1 LAFPLKFNKES
12 VIGEKMK
19 KYILTLV
26 SIIMIGALFVGCAP
40 AEEPP
45 AEAPAEEEVNDLVF
59 AHVVKSIGDTW
70 FVRYEEG
77 VKRFEADYGITS
89 FMEGPSQPDSAQQ
102 VAIINDLIAQGVN
115 VLVNVPYGVPENE
128 TAQKKAIDEG
138 IVVIGHEAQTAQ
150 NGTLDYDLEAYETC
164 AAGEEF
170 MRELA
175 TRMGEEGQYVQ
186 FVGSLT
192 NATHSIV
199 TDCSKAYQEANYP
212 NMEFVGKFES
222 KESSEN
228 GYNIMKDILK
238 TYPDVKG
245 VQSSDSVEVQG
256 IGRAIDE
263 AGLQD
268 ETAVVGVFIVS
279 DTRELLESGAL
290 DVSILWDPAD
300 AAYAASVL
308 ALNILNGEE
317 ITEGM
322 DLGVQGY
329 ESIKIEE
336 ESTGL
341 KVIYG
346 NAFLKIT
353 KDNMDDFDF

>member
-1 LAFPLKFNKES
+1 
-12 VIGEKMK
+12 MK
-19 KYILTLV
+19 KRLLSILVVLL
-26 SIIMIGALFVGCAP
+26 IGALIVSCAP
-40 AEEPP
+40 TAEVPTEEPVVDEP
-45 AEAPAEEEVNDLVF
+45 AGDEAMEEEPVAEDTGDLVF

-77 VKRFEADYGITS
+77 VKQFGEDFGVTA

-102 VAIINDLIAQGVN
+102 VAVINDLIAQGVD

-128 TAQKKAIDEG
+128 TAQKKAMDDG
-138 IVVIGHEAQTAQ
+138 TVVIGHEALTAQ
-150 NGTLDYDLEAYETC
+150 GDTLDYDLEAYDSC

-175 TRMGEEGQYVQ
+175 AGMGEEGQYVQ

-192 NATHSIV
+192 NATHNIYME
-199 TDCSKAYQEANYP
+199 CGKAFQEANYP
-212 NMEFVGKFES
+212 DMEFVGKYES
-222 KESSEN
+222 NESSEN

-238 TYPDVKG
+238 TYPEVKG
-245 VQSSDSVEVQG
+245 VQSGDSVEVQG
-256 IGRAIDE
+256 IGRAVDE

-268 ETAVVGVFIVS
+268 EITVVGVFIVS

-300 AAYAASVL
+300 AAYAASVV
-308 ALNILNGEE
+308 AMKILNDEE

-322 DLGVQGY
+322 DLGVPGY
-329 ESIKIEE
+329 ESIMIEE
-336 ESTGL
+336 GENGA
-341 KVIYG
+341 KVIFG
-346 NAFLKIT
+346 SAFLKIT
-353 KDNMDDFDF
+353 KDNMDDNDF

>member
-1 LAFPLKFNKES
+1 
-12 VIGEKMK
+12 MK
-19 KYILTLV
+19 KNILTLV
-26 SIIMIGALFVGCAP
+26 SIILIAALFVGCAP
-40 AEEPP
+40 TEEPTT
-45 AEAPAEEEVNDLVF
+45 EEPAEEEVKDLVF

-89 FMEGPSQPDSAQQ
+89 FMEGPSQTDSAQQ
-102 VAIINDLIAQGVN
+102 VAIINDLIAQGID
-115 VLVNVPYGVPENE
+115 VLVNTPYGVPENE
-128 TAQKKAIDEG
+128 TAQKKAIDDG

-150 NGTLDYDLEAYETC
+150 VGTLDYDLEAYKMC
-164 AAGEEF
+164 SAGEEF

-186 FVGSLT
+186 FTGSLT
-192 NATHSIV
+192 NAAQTIQIE
-199 TDCSKAYQEANYP
+199 CGRAYQEANYP
-212 NMEFVGKFES
+212 NMEFVGLYES

-245 VQSSDSVEVQG
+245 VQSADSVEIQG

-268 ETAVVGVFIVS
+268 EITAVGVFIVS
-279 DTRELLESGAL
+279 DTRELLQSGAL
-290 DVSILWDPAD
+290 DLSILWDPAD
-300 AAYAASVL
+300 AAYAASVV
-308 ALNILNGEE
+308 ALKILNGEE

-322 DLGVQGY
+322 DLGVPGY

-336 ESTGL
+336 EPSGL

-346 NAFLKIT
+346 DAFLKIT
-353 KDNMDDFDF
+353 IENMDEYDF

>member
-1 LAFPLKFNKES
+1 
-12 VIGEKMK
+12 MK
-19 KYILTLV
+19 KRLLSILAIFL
-26 SIIMIGALFVGCAP
+26 IGALIVSCAP
-40 AEEPP
+40 ATEAPVEDPVAEEPT
-45 AEAPAEEEVNDLVF
+45 EEEPVVEETDELVF

-77 VKRFEADYGITS
+77 VKRFEEDYGITS

-102 VAIINDLIAQGVN
+102 VAVINDLIAQGVD

-128 TAQKKAIDEG
+128 TAQKKALEDG
-138 IVVIGHEAQTAQ
+138 IVVIGHEALTAQ
-150 NGTLDYDLEAYETC
+150 GDALDYDLEAYDSC

-175 TRMGEEGQYVQ
+175 AGMGEEGQYVQ

-192 NATHSIV
+192 NATHNIY
-199 TDCSKAYQEANYP
+199 TECAKEYQEANYP
-212 NMEFVGKFES
+212 NMEFVGKYES
-222 KESSEN
+222 NESSEN

-245 VQSSDSVEVQG
+245 VQSGDSVEIQG
-256 IGRAIDE
+256 IGRAVDE

-268 ETAVVGVFIVS
+268 EITVVGVCIVS
-279 DTRELLESGAL
+279 DTRELLQSGAI

-300 AAYAASVL
+300 AAYAASVV
-308 ALNILNGEE
+308 AMKVLNGEE

-322 DLGVQGY
+322 DLGVPGY
-329 ESIKIEE
+329 ESIVIEE
-336 ESTGL
+336 GSNGA
-341 KVIYG
+341 KVIFG

-353 KDNMDDFDF
+353 KDNMDENDF